1 MSAYLQFVL
10 SLKSPSSS
18 SDPCR
23 DPAWE
28 VVREF
33 AAEEVRD
40 DRDFAF
46 FETVLPLSRAWRRKS
61 CILLACS
68 SRNRCTK
75 QTEQAGR
82 H

>member
-1 MSAYLQFVL
+1 VL

-23 DPAWE
+23 EPAWE

-61 CILLACS
+61 CILLARSKCN
-68 SRNRCTK
+68 NRT
-75 QTEQAGR
+75 QQVEHARR

>member
-1 MSAYLQFVL
+1 VL

-23 DPAWE
+23 EPAWE

-40 DRDFAF
+40 DRNFAF

-61 CILLACS
+61 CILLARS
-68 SRNRCTK
+68 KYNKHTQRVERTR
-75 QTEQAGR
+75 R